1 MDREILVSL
10 DLHGA
15 AAFVGRLWCRT
26 RRGRHSA
33 SFEYDPGAGRFS
45 VDVRVH
51 SSDDRVQ

>member
-1 MDREILVSL
+1 MDREILVAL

-33 SFEYDPGAGRFS
+33 WLEYDRGAGRFS
-45 VDVRVH
+45 R
-51 SSDDRVQ
+51 